1 MLRLIIIYILFNSL
15 ISVWIL
21 NIYKDDMLISN
32 FNVCMNEVKI
42 YIFSM
47 YINDCM
53 SCFVIV
59 CC

>member
-32 FNVCMNEVKI
+32 FNGVYEWSKDI
-42 YIFSM
+42 YI
-47 YINDCM
+47 
-53 SCFVIV
+53 
-59 CC
+59 